1 MKRKVLSIRISDEV
15 KSKAKGAADKM
26 DITLSEFVCISIEN
40 TLAGNENDLI
50 AINSLAKAIINL
62 SDAVNNIYFPDND
75 TRKETK
81 EVLCKV
87 CNEISGK

>member
-15 KSKAKGAADKM
+15 KSKAKEAADKM
-26 DITLSEFVCISIEN
+26 NITLSEFVCRSIEN

-50 AINSLAKAIINL
+50 ENNSLAKAIINL
-62 SDAVNNIYFPDND
+62 SDAVNDIYFSDND
-75 TRKETK
+75 TRKEIK
-81 EVLCKV
+81 EVLCKF